1 MDRLILERLHK
12 IPFLGQMIAVNYNA
26 SQQHGHRR
34 LNILS
39 LYTILLKSLSMSQ
52 TKISMALTIIGGLF
66 LLIGVQGMA
75 SAQMSNDTGMMG
87 NTTNATGWMGNSTNA
102 TSAGN
107 MTGNI
112 SGCADR
118 GC

>member
-1 MDRLILERLHK
+1 MGAEHNNAHK
-12 IPFLGQMIAVNYNA
+12 QARTKE
-26 SQQHGHRR
+26 SK
-34 LNILS
+34 
-39 LYTILLKSLSMSQ
+39 YTRFIYDTIKSISMSQ
-52 TKISMALTIIGGLF
+52 NKIWMALTIIGGLF
-66 LLIGVQGMA
+66 LLIGVQSMA
-75 SAQMSNDTGMMG
+75 YAQISNDTSMMG
-87 NTTNATGWMGNSTNA
+87 NATNATGWMGNATNA